1 VAKDRKIQDIIQFVE
16 AIITFFVGR
25 GLSIEVAIDK
35 TVTLLSTDSL
45 VAKDRKI
52 QDTIDFVEAIIAFFV
67 GKDLLVEVAIDESGS
82 EVSALSVAF
91 SISTVAGE

>member
-1 VAKDRKIQDIIQFVE
+1 MAKDRKIQDI
-16 AIITFFVGR
+16 
-25 GLSIEVAIDK
+25 
-35 TVTLLSTDSL
+35 
-45 VAKDRKI
+45 
-52 QDTIDFVEAIIAFFV
+52 IDFVEAIIAFFV